1 MSEAF
6 PVVGLDALQPLLDR
20 RRIIEV
26 VRDALIQHARGRVQ
40 SPMPGQLLFAD
51 PPGDCH
57 IKFGH
62 ADGNRSFVIKV
73 ATGFYANPA
82 RGLPANHG
90 LVLIFDASTGAPRA
104 LLQDGGW
111 LTAWR
116 TAAATVVA
124 ASILAPRTQLP
135 IGVVGTG
142 LQARLALEWLPE
154 VFGSRPCIVWGR
166 SVTKAR
172 TLTEAAGSAS
182 RPVTAVE
189 RIEALLEACDVV
201 VTCTPAQA
209 PLFAAASVR
218 PGTHI
223 VALGADSPGK
233 QELPAEL
240 FRGAARV
247 LTDDHA
253 QCLDHGDFGAAVRAG
268 AVGADADTLLGVAL
282 AAHQPL
288 ERGPDDVTIV
298 DLTGIAAED
307 IAIAGL
313 FAAQLGLLA

>member
-1 MSEAF
+1 MSDAF
-6 PVVGLDALQPLLDR
+6 PVVGIDVLRPLLDR
-20 RRIIEV
+20 PRVIESVRR
-26 VRDALIQHARGRVQ
+26 ALIAHARGQVQ
-40 SPMPGQLLFAD
+40 SPMPGQLLFTD

-57 IKFGH
+57 IKYGH
-62 ADGNRSFVIKV
+62 AHGSGSFVIKI
-73 ATGFYANPA
+73 ATGFYGNSS

-90 LVLIFDASTGAPRA
+90 LVVIFDANTGAPRA

-124 ASILAPRTQLP
+124 ASVLAPPTLRP
-135 IGVVGTG
+135 VGIIGTG
-142 LQARLALEWLPE
+142 LQATLALEWLPE
-154 VFGSRPCIVWGR
+154 VFGSRPCVVWGR
-166 SVTKAR
+166 SATKAR
-172 TLTEAAGSAS
+172 ALADIAGSTERRVTAAS
-182 RPVTAVE
+182 RVE
-189 RIEALLEACDVV
+189 DVLDSCDVV
-201 VTCTPAQA
+201 ITSTPSQT

-218 PGTHI
+218 PGTHL

-233 QELPAEL
+233 QELPVEL
-240 FRGAARV
+240 FQRAARV

-268 AVGADADTLLGVAL
+268 AIRADADTVLGVEL
-282 AAHQPL
+282 DVPRPF
-288 ERGPDDVTIV
+288 ERGPDDITIV

-313 FAAQLGLLA
+313 FAELLGLLD